1 MSTEREKELIALI
14 QEEHLKEPETC
25 KFLENASRDGEI
37 KTTGTDIDSLMP
49 PVSRFGGG
57 GSRDKKKQTVI
68 EKLKAFFEKYFGIG
82 GSSTFTEENQEK
94 VTYDIE
100 DMTELQMVADN
111 TYEKKL

>member
-1 MSTEREKELIALI
+1 MEEKLKP
-14 QEEHLKEPETC
+14 EETI
-25 KFLENASRDGEI
+25 KFVSNAFRDGVL
-37 KTTGTDIDSLMP
+37 KTTGTEINKLMP
-49 PVSRFGGG
+49 PVSRFGGSG
-57 GSRDKKKQTVI
+57 RAKKKQGVI

>member
-1 MSTEREKELIALI
+1 MLQNNGNKILI
-14 QEEHLKEPETC
+14 Q
-25 KFLENASRDGEI
+25 
-37 KTTGTDIDSLMP
+37 
-49 PVSRFGGG
+49 
-57 GSRDKKKQTVI
+57 
-68 EKLKAFFEKYFGIG
+68 FFEKYFGIG